1 MTVRR
6 YIEMFRIGSVY
17 HGYVYRASVVEPG
30 KYMCER
36 GWRSDHNEIL
46 WLFHV
51 EDLGW
56 IAVEAPKIRMDGS
69 EPDKEWLWA
78 YGKKVFWCKH
88 TAIRDG
94 WHRWA
99 PWGEDDWD
107 VENRFWCKT
116 EVALHLPCLHLADH
130 DGVVDL
136 EEDPSDTDVEGMP
149 TY

>member
-1 MTVRR
+1 
-6 YIEMFRIGSVY
+6 
-17 HGYVYRASVVEPG
+17 
-30 KYMCER
+30 
-36 GWRSDHNEIL
+36 
-46 WLFHV
+46 
-51 EDLGW
+51 
-56 IAVEAPKIRMDGS
+56 
-69 EPDKEWLWA
+69 LWA

-88 TAIRDG
+88 TAIRNG